1 MISYPDFRAAW
12 RTHMADEG
20 ADALLRRFLILAA
33 RHGFPDA
40 RATRVGMQ
48 PQQFYS
54 RFFQRRK
61 PGFAKIFIQQYKSL
75 FQSIYPVIFKF
86 L

>member
-1 MISYPDFRAAW
+1 MQLIFHPYA
-12 RTHMADEG
+12 
-20 ADALLRRFLILAA
+20 RFLKTSDQGPVPFDEIEK
-33 RHGFPDA
+33 FPDA

-48 PQQFYS
+48 PQQLYS